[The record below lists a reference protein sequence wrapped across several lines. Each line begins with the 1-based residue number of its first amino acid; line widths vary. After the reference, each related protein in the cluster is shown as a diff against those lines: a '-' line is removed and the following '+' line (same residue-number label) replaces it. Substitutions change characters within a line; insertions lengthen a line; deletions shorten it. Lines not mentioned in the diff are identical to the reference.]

1 MLFRSP
7 LSLRA
12 FVLSM
17 SFACTA
23 LVGCSTSPDL
33 DEEVS
38 GHDEPITSVTSGQRV
53 AAQQQDISKFTFEG
67 LTPTS
72 TSIMRAA
79 HWWMHEQRSDRRYPK
94 ARQCASNV
102 SKVLFLAG
110 IEEYDQEGVR
120 ALIADVK
127 GSGGHTFDMPQNP
140 AGFAKVVNEKLGGV
154 LAAGTLVAGMN
165 VRTSAPGDQHIG
177 FIGHVDP
184 DGTVWIYHNNWYRPE
199 NEGGARKDYMVSKEN
214 LAAGFPRQW
223 MATPWVRVTRDS
235 AGKVTN
241 VVSLMPAID
250 DMDPFNASFRVTL
263 AILPEV
269 AKEASP

>member
-1 MLFRSP
+1 MVFRSSP
-7 LSLRA
+7 SLRA
-12 FVLSM
+12 LMLSM
-17 SFACTA
+17 SLACAT
-23 LVGCSTSPDL
+23 LIGCSTSPDF
-33 DEEVS
+33 DEEIS
-38 GHDEPITSVTSGQRV
+38 QRDEPLTTVSERDRK
-53 AAQQQDISKFTFEG
+53 AAQQEDISSFQFEG

-72 TSIMRAA
+72 TTLMRAA
-79 HWWMHEQRSDRRYPK
+79 HWWMHEQRSDKRYPR

-102 SKVLFLAG
+102 SKVLFLGG

-127 GSGGHTFDMPQNP
+127 GAGGRAVDMPQNP
-140 AGFAKVVNEKLGGV
+140 AGFAKVVNEKLGGI

-184 DGTVWIYHNNWYRPE
+184 DGTVWIYHNNWYRPD
-199 NEGGARKDYMVSKEN
+199 NEGGARKDHMVSKAN
-214 LAAGFPRQW
+214 IASGFPRQW
-223 MATPWVRVTRDS
+223 MPTPWVRVTRDS
-235 AGKVTN
+235 AGKVAN

-250 DMDPFNASFRVTL
+250 DMDPFNPSFRVTL
-263 AILPEV
+263 ATLPEI